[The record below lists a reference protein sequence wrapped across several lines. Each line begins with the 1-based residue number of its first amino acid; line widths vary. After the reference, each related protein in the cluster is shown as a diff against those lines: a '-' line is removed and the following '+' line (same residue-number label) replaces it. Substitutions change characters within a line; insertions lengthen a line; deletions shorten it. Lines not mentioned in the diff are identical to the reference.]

1 MVSCGVKHA
10 INTVSK
16 WHEFEYYFKLICISI
31 VFWSHNFWFLVELSN
46 HDQQQTC
53 QPLRILRNHYA
64 FRVSNTPLR
73 KPVQNVGKLRILRN
87 FSAIRPIPRNLQHIS
102 RLAVSRKSPAGQNID
117 NGLVYFTITIGFGI
131 RFRHPINKGSCRGE
145 TMANEIGFRSR
156 FSQCV
161 DYMRFN
167 EKSFCFRWQ
176 ETTKLMLF
184 GNTKTSS
191 LVILCDLRYLTG
203 NISSVMTKHMAVQ
216 RKLHRFAYLIV
227 QIISSFYS

>member
-1 MVSCGVKHA
+1 MYNVQCWAKQ
-10 INTVSK
+10 I
-16 WHEFEYYFKLICISI
+16 YIDLIKND
-31 VFWSHNFWFLVELSN
+31 VP
-46 HDQQQTC
+46 T
-53 QPLRILRNHYA
+53 RA
-64 FRVSNTPLR
+64 
-73 KPVQNVGKLRILRN
+73 
-87 FSAIRPIPRNLQHIS
+87 
-102 RLAVSRKSPAGQNID
+102 
-117 NGLVYFTITIGFGI
+117 VYFT
-131 RFRHPINKGSCRGE
+131 
-145 TMANEIGFRSR
+145 NEFLIVIQIGFRSP

-203 NISSVMTKHMAVQ
+203 NISSVMTKHMGVQ

-227 QIISSFYS
+227 QIILCFYSLVSHAILSLYFSSLSPAPEINTGNSTPAETTSEAY